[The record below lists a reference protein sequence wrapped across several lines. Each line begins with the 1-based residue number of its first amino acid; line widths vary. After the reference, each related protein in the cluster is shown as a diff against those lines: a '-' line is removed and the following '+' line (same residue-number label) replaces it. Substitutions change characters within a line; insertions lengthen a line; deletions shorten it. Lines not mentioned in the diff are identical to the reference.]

1 MSTSKLKTTV
11 IAHSNHTEL
20 EQQNIRDWYE
30 RGGLSLFL
38 DLYEGTGTLE
48 AYNVALNSAAAMNSI
63 STYTA
68 EWSVDK
74 EAMEIIIL
82 DVDADE
88 EEDREVRMPIT
99 ATIEHLESGEV
110 IYHTLVSS
118 SFLFRAN
125 EDGSV
130 TGLFV
135 D

>member
-1 MSTSKLKTTV
+1 
-11 IAHSNHTEL
+11 
-20 EQQNIRDWYE
+20 
-30 RGGLSLFL
+30 
-38 DLYEGTGTLE
+38 
-48 AYNVALNSAAAMNSI
+48 MNNI

-68 EWSVDK
+68 EWTIDT

-99 ATIEHLESGEV
+99 ASIEHSESGEV